1 MVSTNSNI
9 NFEKLNFDPFQWNN
23 TLLDNL
29 SDSDF
34 NIFNENLQSIN
45 TTYFQTE
52 ECSQQ
57 YKSKQLFTLACE
69 HKKH

>member
-1 MVSTNSNI
+1 MVSTNSNV

-34 NIFNENLQSIN
+34 
-45 TTYFQTE
+45 
-52 ECSQQ
+52 
-57 YKSKQLFTLACE
+57 
-69 HKKH
+69 KHF

>member
-45 TTYFQTE
+45 RGMLTVL
-52 ECSQQ
+52 QQ
-57 YKSKQLFTLACE
+57 YKPKQLFTLACE